1 MHVRPRES
9 STVIEQKGGYSMKHP
24 GHALKHIVLR
34 LVEEDDA
41 EFILSLRID
50 DDRNRYLSTV
60 KNDLNAQREWI
71 KAYKNREA
79 RSEEYYYVIEAS
91 DSERLGV
98 VRLYDFR
105 DDSFCW
111 GSWILKRGAPKY
123 AAIESALA
131 VYELAFY
138 TFGFNRSHFDVVKGN
153 DRVIAFHRRF
163 GAKQIDEDETNVY
176 FVISKENYETTREK
190 YRKFLAGA

>member
-1 MHVRPRES
+1 ME
-9 STVIEQKGGYSMKHP
+9 
-24 GHALKHIVLR
+24 
-34 LVEEDDA
+34 
-41 EFILSLRID
+41 
-50 DDRNRYLSTV
+50 
-60 KNDLNAQREWI
+60 NDLNAQRERI

-79 RSEEYYYVIEAS
+79 RSEEYYYAIEAS

-105 DDSFCW
+105 DDSFSW

-123 AAIESALA
+123 AAIEFAFA

-138 TFGFNRSHFDVVKGN
+138 TFGFTRSHFELVKGN

-176 FVISKENYETTREK
+176 FVINKVKRTTKQQERSIAIFW
-190 YRKFLAGA
+190 RVHDSAMLCFRQH